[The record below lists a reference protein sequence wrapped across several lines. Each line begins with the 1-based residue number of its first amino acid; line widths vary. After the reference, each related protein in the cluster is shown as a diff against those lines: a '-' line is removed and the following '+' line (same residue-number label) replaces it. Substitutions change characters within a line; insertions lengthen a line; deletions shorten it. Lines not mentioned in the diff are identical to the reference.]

1 MNRKLTGSE
10 RSVWKRGAI
19 SLNIVIVAHIQGR
32 IFRNELQRA
41 WQILQKLHPLL
52 GVHLEEKGD
61 TEFLTSANT
70 AIIPVREVIATT
82 DTDWQLEALKELQ
95 TPFQNFSNAPFVR
108 SVLMHSDKHCRL
120 IISLHHC
127 ICDGLSATY
136 LLRDIL
142 HCLSDQDDRVQ
153 QSADNLLMD
162 NLIPSSVTL
171 PFWQKA
177 ALKTVNLLF
186 ATRKPPKAGS
196 VVEIPMKKSEILAWH
211 ISQEQ
216 TTSLLKASKKN
227 KVTVHTAIATLFL
240 AAQKIVQGSAKD
252 YYEKMYT
259 PISVRNL
266 LSKNVDTAFG
276 LYASESYVSYRYDTK
291 KTFWQNGQDYQKELK
306 RTLTDQK
313 AFNSILMANA
323 LLPAILDRIL
333 LNLYRKQTIQFGYI
347 ISNLGNLSLA
357 EHYGSLT
364 LDGINGPIG
373 YVQRAEK
380 TLSVLTVNGKM
391 HFTFTYQPEVL
402 TSDTLLAIRNTA
414 MSLLKKYSGE
424 TYQ

>member
-10 RSVWKRGAI
+10 RSVWKQGAI

-32 IFRNELQRA
+32 ICLDELQQA
-41 WQILQKLHPLL
+41 WLLLQTLHPLL
-52 GVHLEEKGD
+52 GVHLEERENA
-61 TEFLTSANT
+61 EFLTSEDT
-70 AIIPVREVIATT
+70 TLVPVREVMATT

-95 TPFQNFSNAPFVR
+95 TPFHNFSNAPFAR
-108 SVLMHSDKHCRL
+108 SVLVHSDKHCRL
-120 IISLHHC
+120 IICLHHC

-142 HCLSDQDDRVQ
+142 YCLSDQHDRVQ

-162 NLIPSSVTL
+162 NLIPSSITL

-177 ALKTVNLLF
+177 TLKTVNFLF
-186 ATRKPPKAGS
+186 GS
-196 VVEIPMKKSEILAWH
+196 CKRPTSKNVAKIPMKKSALLAWH
-211 ISQEQ
+211 ISQKQ
-216 TTSLLKASKKN
+216 TNSLLKASKKN
-227 KVTVHTAIATLFL
+227 KVTVHTTIATLFL
-240 AAQKIVQGSAKD
+240 AAQKIVQGEDKG

-266 LSKNVDTAFG
+266 LRKNVDTTFG
-276 LYASESYVSYRYDTK
+276 LYASESYISYRYDLE

-313 AFNSILMANA
+313 AFNSILMANT
-323 LLPAILDRIL
+323 LLPALLDRIL
-333 LNLYRKQTIQFGYI
+333 LRLYRKQTIQFGYI
-347 ISNLGNLSLA
+347 LSNLGNLSLA
-357 EHYGSLT
+357 EQYGSLT

-414 MSLLKKYSGE
+414 MSLLKQYSRE